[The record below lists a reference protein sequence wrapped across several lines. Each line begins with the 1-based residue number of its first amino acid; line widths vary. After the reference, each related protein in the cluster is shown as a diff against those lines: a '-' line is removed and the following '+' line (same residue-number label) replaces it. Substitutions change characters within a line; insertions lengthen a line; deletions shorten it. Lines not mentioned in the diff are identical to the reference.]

1 MSTSDVTLKLDP
13 AILIIFGIT
22 GDLAKK
28 YLLPA
33 LYQLAKNN
41 SLPVH
46 FEIIGITRRDVTEE
60 DVLTGLIEGLEAQ
73 GEAPDQI
80 VISKLKDRLQLF
92 KMDLTTPVGY
102 QELYQHLNVIEDKHA
117 VHMNRL
123 YYLSIPPQVF
133 GPVVR
138 LLGETG
144 HNASCQH
151 GAASTRLL
159 VEKPFGYDLCSA
171 EELIK
176 EISIAYGDFQLYRID
191 HYLAK
196 ETVQNIMTFR
206 FNNPLFEAVW
216 DHESIS
222 HIMISATEKL
232 DIQGRVAFYEQTGA
246 VRDLIQSHLL
256 QLLALTTMERPATLQ
271 SKDIHAAK
279 LELMKAIKPIAPDQL
294 ASSVVLGQY
303 EGYRDQ
309 VGDSKSTTE
318 TYAAMKL
325 VIDNERW
332 KNTPMFLST
341 GKAMHARATTITVVF
356 RAMHSGE
363 PSNRLT
369 FHLQPDEGITLQLHA
384 KQPGLTNEVHEVPMT
399 FKYSTSFHGLRPD
412 AYERVLID
420 AIRGDKTL
428 FSTSE
433 EVLASWRVIEPIVQH
448 SIKNS
453 YQPLM
458 YRPGS
463 EGPTTA
469 NKLLH
474 PTDTYWP

>member
-1 MSTSDVTLKLDP
+1 MKTTETSPSLDP

-33 LYQLAKNN
+33 LYHLYANG
-41 SLPVH
+41 SLPEH
-46 FEIIGITRRDVTEE
+46 FEIIGITRRDVSSEMIIE
-60 DVLTGLIEGLEAQ
+60 DLKTGLEAK
-73 GEAPDQI
+73 GEACNPDALA
-80 VISKLKDRLQLF
+80 KLQSATELF
-92 KMDLTTPVGY
+92 QMDLTTAGGY
-102 QELYQHLNVIEDKHA
+102 EQLYKHLNQIEDAYK

-176 EISIAYGDFQLYRID
+176 DISVAYGDFQLYRID

-216 DHESIS
+216 NQKTIS
-222 HIMISATEKL
+222 HIIISAAEQV
-232 DIQGRVAFYEQTGA
+232 DIQSRVAFYEQTGA

-256 QLLALTTMERPATLQ
+256 QLLALTTMEKPASLQ

-279 LELMKAIKPIAPDQL
+279 LELMQAIKPIGRAEL
-294 ASSVVLGQY
+294 ASLVVLGQY
-303 EGYRDQ
+303 EGYQDQ
-309 VGDSKSTTE
+309 VGNPKSTTE

-325 VIDNERW
+325 HIDNARW
-332 KNTPMFLST
+332 QNTPVYLRT
-341 GKAMHARATTITVVF
+341 GKALAARSTTITVVF
-356 RAMHSGE
+356 RASQPDG
-363 PSNRLT
+363 PRNRLT
-369 FHLQPDEGITLQLHA
+369 FHLQPDEGITVQLQA
-384 KQPGLTNEVHEVPMT
+384 KQPGLTNEIHEVPMD
-399 FKYSTSFHGLRPD
+399 FKYNTSFKTAQPD
-412 AYERVLID
+412 AYERVLMD

-428 FSTSE
+428 FSSSE
-433 EVLASWRVIEPIVQH
+433 EVLASWRVIQPVIEA
-448 SIKNS
+448 SAKNQTTLLPYPRAS
-453 YQPLM
+453 A
-458 YRPGS
+458 
-463 EGPTTA
+463 GPA
-469 NKLLH
+469 AADQLLA
-474 PTDTYWP
+474 PVSDTWS